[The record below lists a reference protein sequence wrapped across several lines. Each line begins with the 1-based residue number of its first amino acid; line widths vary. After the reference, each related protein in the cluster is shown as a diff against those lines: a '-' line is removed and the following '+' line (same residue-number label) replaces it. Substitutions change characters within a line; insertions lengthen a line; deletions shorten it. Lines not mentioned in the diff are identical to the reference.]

1 MKIMFIR
8 NRNVLNTKWLVQ
20 YINALQEK
28 RPDYDIS
35 VVCDTYKKVG
45 NELSFNPKIK
55 LINLDGQTDNS
66 LTNLYHRVRCKT
78 TPGWFRHKKLI
89 EKEKPDVII
98 CYFPTDLFNVTMFQ
112 HHNIPII
119 MMLHNVPDVIL
130 GKYKN
135 NPIDSNFE
143 NLHKEFQPLR
153 WLHHKS
159 FKQVSVWQV
168 LLSSFKPL
176 IDKEFNPQKVVAIP
190 NMVQQLS
197 PQDYADLTVEK
208 KRIIYVARIERDV
221 KRQHRLVE
229 AFGKIA
235 QDFPGWTIE
244 FWGIHKYPQYGEEI
258 MAIARHYNVQ
268 DRVFIKGYT
277 TDILSVYKSA
287 DINAFPSKYEG
298 FGLGI
303 ADGQAAGLPTIGFA
317 DAPAVNELIIN
328 NRNGFLVSGIDDF
341 ATKLAELMRNRDLR
355 IKFGHN
361 AIEDVKTFA
370 PDNVIAKW
378 TSLIDETVKENRY
391 A

>member
-1 MKIMFIR
+1 MKLMFIR

-55 LINLDGQTDNS
+55 LINLDGQTNNS
-66 LTNLYHRVRCKT
+66 LTNLYHRIRCKT

-98 CYFPTDLFNVTMFQ
+98 CYFPTDLFNITMFQ
-112 HHNIPII
+112 KHKIPII
-119 MMLHNVPDVIL
+119 MMLHSVPDIIL

-135 NPIDSNFE
+135 SPVSDDFGYKN
-143 NLHKEFQPLR
+143 KEFSPLR

-159 FKQVSVWQV
+159 FKQISVWQV
-168 LLSSFKPL
+168 LLSSFKSM

-208 KRIIYVARIERDV
+208 KKIIYIGRIEPNI
-221 KRQHRLVE
+221 KRQHILVE

-244 FWGIHKYPQYGEEI
+244 FWGLQKYPQYEEKLLK
-258 MAIARHYNVQ
+258 IAAQYHIK
-268 DRVFIKGYT
+268 DRVFIRGYT
-277 TDILSVYKSA
+277 TDILSVYKNA
-287 DINAFPSKYEG
+287 DIQAFPSKCEG

-328 NRNGFLVSGIDDF
+328 NRNGFLVSDIDDF
-341 ATKLAELMRNRDLR
+341 ATKLTELMRNQDLR